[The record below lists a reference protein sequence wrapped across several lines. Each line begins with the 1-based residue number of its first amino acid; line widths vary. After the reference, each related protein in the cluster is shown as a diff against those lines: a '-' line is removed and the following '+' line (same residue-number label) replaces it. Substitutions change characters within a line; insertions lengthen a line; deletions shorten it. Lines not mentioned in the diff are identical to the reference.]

1 MSQATTFHRPPRDW
15 PAPVPS
21 TPARIGAPPIVPVPP
36 HVGVI
41 QTLFPVVGGVGLLG
55 FAIAFGNSLFLYIA
69 GAMIALML
77 VFSLAMRWSQRRGV
91 RKRAAADARRYAA
104 YLRERDDELAEAGE
118 LQRRALTRLY
128 PDPGKLWTAVLK
140 RQGVWERRPDH
151 PDFMHVRL
159 GRGNIQLDRAVELEL
174 GVNPLTE
181 YQSQPLQ
188 EARRLVERRGTLRSE
203 PVVDDLSDV
212 GVLAVTGDRARTR
225 GFARALMAQLAAFRA
240 PRDLRL
246 ATCFDP
252 SDSGE
257 WDWGKWLPH
266 QRAEPHT
273 PGGGADL
280 PVLAFARTPLELD
293 ALLEAELRPRLEQLR
308 RMAESGIAGRD
319 VQMSAH
325 KLVLVVDG
333 WRPDHYA
340 AELPSFR
347 QLLGTARELE
357 ALVILLTDQRELE
370 PPETGARL
378 SVPAH
383 GSASFE
389 RAGPN
394 APRVERIA
402 LDEVDT
408 GTAEAIARALT
419 PLRLEEGGDG
429 ARGLAADVR
438 LVDLLGLP
446 SAAALDP
453 ARSQAPRPR
462 SQTLRTA
469 IGVQADGELL
479 ELDLK
484 QAAEGGMGPHG
495 ILVGATGSGK
505 SELLRTLVA
514 GLAANH
520 DPESLAFVLVDY
532 KGGAAFAELARLP
545 HTAGLITNLQSDLTL
560 VDRMRDALVGEQE
573 RRQSLL
579 RRAGDLDDIVAYR
592 ARREADSS
600 LPPMPNLL
608 VIVDE
613 FAELLAARPEFIDL
627 FVSLGRV
634 GRSLGIHLL
643 LSSQRLDEGRLRGLE
658 SHLRY
663 RICLRTYSATE
674 SKIVIGTPDAYLLPS
689 VPGMGFLKVDTEIYT
704 QFRAALATSPHRE
717 PADEEAVPAVDVLA
731 FEAGAAGALAGARA
745 GGRGEPSA
753 QSGASTDLEVM
764 VERLARGTQDAPP
777 VHQVWLPPLEPERA
791 LAEIATEEP
800 WWSAERARDGLE
812 LPVGMLDLPTQQRIE
827 PHQLDLSGTGGHVAV
842 VGAPRTGKST
852 VLRTIMASAVRR
864 YTPDQVR
871 FYAVDLGGGGL
882 FAVEG
887 APHVGGVTG
896 KLDRDAVERVVHQ
909 LRGEIEDREAAFA
922 RLRVESMAQIRS
934 MRAAGEL
941 DGDEGELAD
950 VFLVIDGWAA
960 FKSEFIELDRE
971 VESIAASGLS
981 YGVHVMVTAN
991 RWADMRSALLDNFG
1005 TRLELRLNDPI
1016 DSDVSRA
1023 AAASV
1028 PAGVPGRGI
1037 TSAGTHFQAALPRF
1051 DGESTSEGLSDAVQ
1065 RLAEE
1070 AASHWGRPAA
1080 EPIRLLPRELD
1091 PSELPAPS
1099 PDAIA
1104 IGLEERRL
1112 EPVLLDP
1119 VGGDPHLLVFGDAET
1134 GKSSLL
1140 RLLARGIAATSEP
1153 EEAQIVLVDVRRSL
1167 ADLADLP
1174 HVRDHAFS
1182 PPALASVIEELRREL
1197 EPRVPGGAGEQVAS
1211 GPRIYLL
1218 FDDYD
1223 LSSGPATTPLAPLY
1237 DLLPLGRELGLHVV
1251 LTRRVAG
1258 SARGAYEAGF
1268 QRVRELGSPGLIMSG
1283 DAAEGPLVG
1292 SEKARALPPGRGLFV
1307 RRGRSAVV
1315 VQTAF
1320 AEVEGRESLIGGKR
1334 RS

>member
-1 MSQATTFHRPPRDW
+1 M
-15 PAPVPS
+15 
-21 TPARIGAPPIVPVPP
+21 
-36 HVGVI
+36 GVI

-55 FAIAFGNSLFLYIA
+55 FAIAFGNSVFLYIA
-69 GAMIALML
+69 GVMVTLML

-118 LQRRALTRLY
+118 LQRRALARLY

-140 RQGVWERRPDH
+140 GNGVWERRPDH

-159 GRGNIQLDRAVELEL
+159 GRGNVSLDRPVELEL
-174 GVNPLTE
+174 GTNPLTE

-188 EARRLVERRGTLRSE
+188 EARRLVERRGTLRGE
-203 PVVDDLSDV
+203 PVVDDLSEV
-212 GVLAVTGDRARTR
+212 GVLAVTGDRGRTR
-225 GFARALMAQLAAFRA
+225 GFARALMTQLAAFRA
-240 PRDLRL
+240 PRDVRL
-246 ATCFDP
+246 ATCFEA
-252 SDSGE
+252 SDAAE

-266 QRAEPHT
+266 QRAEPHSR
-273 PGGGADL
+273 GQGADM
-280 PVLAFARTPLELD
+280 PVLAFARTPHELD
-293 ALLEAELRPRLEQLR
+293 ALLETELRPRLEQLR
-308 RMAESGIAGRD
+308 RMAESGLAGRD
-319 VQMSAH
+319 VRMSAH

-333 WRPDHYA
+333 WRPDHFA

-347 QLLGTARELE
+347 QLLTGASDLE
-357 ALVILLTDQRELE
+357 ALVVLLTDGRELE

-378 SVPAH
+378 TVPAH
-383 GSASFE
+383 GTASFE

-394 APRVERIA
+394 APRSERIV
-402 LDEVDT
+402 LDEVDS

-429 ARGLAADVR
+429 ARGLTADVR
-438 LVDLLGLP
+438 LIDLLGLR

-462 SQTLRTA
+462 SRMLRTA

-505 SELLRTLVA
+505 SELLRSLVA
-514 GLAANH
+514 GLAATH
-520 DPESLAFVLVDY
+520 EPESLAFVLVDY

-573 RRQSLL
+573 RRQRLL
-579 RRAGDLDDIVAYR
+579 RQAGDLDDIVAYR
-592 ARREADSS
+592 TRREADPS

-663 RICLRTYSATE
+663 RICLRTFSPTE

-717 PADEEAVPAVDVLA
+717 PEEETAAPAVDVLE

-745 GGRGEPSA
+745 GGGSEPPGPGD
-753 QSGASTDLEVM
+753 GAPTDLELI
-764 VERLARGTQDAPP
+764 VERLARGRGDGPP

-791 LAEIATEEP
+791 LGDVGPDDP
-800 WWSAERARDGLE
+800 WWSGDGMHGGLD
-812 LPVGMLDLPTQQRIE
+812 LPAGLLDLPTQQRIE
-827 PHQLDLSGTGGHVAV
+827 PHVLDLSGTGGHVAV

-852 VLRTIMASAVRR
+852 VVRTIMASAIRR

-882 FAVEG
+882 SALEE

-896 KLDRDAVERVVHQ
+896 KLDREAVERVVHQ
-909 LRGEIEDREAAFA
+909 LLGEIEDREAALA
-922 RLRVESMAQIRS
+922 RLRVESMAQIRAL
-934 MRAAGEL
+934 RAAGEF

-960 FKSEFIELDRE
+960 FKSEFLELDRD
-971 VESIAASGLS
+971 VERIAAAGLS
-981 YGVHVMVTAN
+981 YGVHVIVTAN
-991 RWADMRSALLDNFG
+991 RWADMRSALLDNLG

-1037 TSAGTHFQAALPRF
+1037 DSDGTHFQAALPRF
-1051 DGESTSEGLSDAVQ
+1051 DGRSTTEGLSEAV
-1065 RLAEE
+1065 RELAAES
-1070 AASHWGRPAA
+1070 ATRWHGLAA
-1080 EPIRLLPRELD
+1080 EPIRLLPRQLD
-1091 PSELPAPS
+1091 PAELPP
-1099 PDAIA
+1099 PRRDAIPV
-1104 IGLEERRL
+1104 GLEERRL
-1112 EPVLLDP
+1112 EPVELDP

-1140 RLLARGIAATSEP
+1140 RLLASGIAATSDP
-1153 EEAQIVLVDVRRSL
+1153 EEAQLVLVDVRRSL
-1167 ADLADLP
+1167 ADLAGLP
-1174 HVRDHAFS
+1174 HVRNHVTS
-1182 PPALASVIEELRREL
+1182 PQALATALEELRGVL
-1197 EPRVPGGAGEQVAS
+1197 EPRVPGDGAQPETG
-1211 GPRIYLL
+1211 GPRVYVL

-1223 LSSGPATTPLAPLY
+1223 LSSGPTSSPLAPLH
-1237 DLLPLGRELGLHVV
+1237 DLLPLGREAGLHVV
-1251 LTRRVAG
+1251 LARRVAG
-1258 SARGAYEAGF
+1258 SARGAYERGF
-1268 QRVRELGSPGLIMSG
+1268 QLVRELGSPGLIMSG

-1292 SEKARALPPGRGLFV
+1292 GEKARTLPPGRSLFV
-1307 RRGRSAVV
+1307 RRGRPPMV
-1315 VQTAF
+1315 VQIAF
-1320 AEVEGRESLIGGKR
+1320 AERQFDGPEPLIQGKR
-1334 RS
+1334 RP

>member
-1 MSQATTFHRPPRDW
+1 MPQATTFHRPPRNW

-21 TPARIGAPPIVPVPP
+21 DPARIGAPPIEPVPP
-36 HVGVI
+36 QVGVI

-55 FAIAFGNSLFLYIA
+55 FAIAFGNSIFLYIA
-69 GAMIALML
+69 GAMVGLML

-104 YLRERDDELAEAGE
+104 YLRERDDELADAGE
-118 LQRRALTRLY
+118 LQRRALARLY

-140 RQGVWERRPDH
+140 RSGVWERRPDH

-159 GRGNIQLDRAVELEL
+159 GRGNVPLDRPVELEL
-174 GVNPLTE
+174 GTNPLTE

-188 EARRLVERRGTLRSE
+188 EARRLVDRRGTLRGE
-203 PVVDDLSDV
+203 PVVNDLSEV
-212 GVLAVTGDRARTR
+212 GVLAVTGDRDRAR
-225 GFARALMAQLAAFRA
+225 GFARALMTQLAAFRA

-246 ATCFDP
+246 ATCFEPRD
-252 SDSGE
+252 GAE

-266 QRAEPHT
+266 QRAELHSR
-273 PGGGADL
+273 GEGAEM
-280 PVLAFARTPLELD
+280 PVLAFTRSPHELD

-308 RMAESGIAGRD
+308 RMAESGLAGRE
-319 VQMSAH
+319 VRMNAH

-333 WRPDHYA
+333 WRPDHFA

-347 QLLGTARELE
+347 QLLAIARDLD
-357 ALVILLTDQRELE
+357 ALVVLLTDERDLE
-370 PPETGARL
+370 PPETSARL
-378 SVPAH
+378 TVPAH
-383 GSASFE
+383 GTASFE

-394 APRVERIA
+394 APRIERIV

-429 ARGLAADVR
+429 ARGLTADVR
-438 LVDLLGLP
+438 LIDLLGLP
-446 SAAALDP
+446 SAAAFDP

-462 SQTLRTA
+462 SLTLRTA

-514 GLAANH
+514 GLAATH
-520 DPESLAFVLVDY
+520 DSESLAFVLVDY

-560 VDRMRDALVGEQE
+560 VDRMRDALAGEQE

-579 RRAGDLDDIVAYR
+579 RRAGDLDDIVVYR
-592 ARREADSS
+592 ARRERDAS
-600 LPPMPNLL
+600 LPAMPNLL

-689 VPGMGFLKVDTEIYT
+689 VPGMGFLTVDTEIYT

-717 PADEEAVPAVDVLA
+717 PEEAAAVQPVDVLA
-731 FEAGAAGALAGARA
+731 FEAGALAGARVGADGDA
-745 GGRGEPSA
+745 GTPRE
-753 QSGASTDLEVM
+753 GAPTDLELL
-764 VERLARGTQDAPP
+764 VEGLASGRRDGPP
-777 VHQVWLPPLEPERA
+777 VHQVWLPPLEPERPLDEVA
-791 LAEIATEEP
+791 DDQP
-800 WWSAERARDGLE
+800 WWSGEGAHGGLE
-812 LPVGMLDLPTQQRIE
+812 LPIGLLDLPTQQRIE
-827 PHQLDLSGTGGHVAV
+827 PHVPDLSGSGGHVAV

-852 VLRTIMASAVRR
+852 VARAIMASAIRR

-871 FYAVDLGGGGL
+871 FYAVDLGGGAL
-882 FAVEG
+882 SALEA
-887 APHVGGVTG
+887 APHVGGVAG
-896 KLDRDAVERVVHQ
+896 KLDREAVERVVHQ
-909 LRGEIEDREAAFA
+909 LLGEIEEREAALA
-922 RLRVESMAQIRS
+922 RLRVESMAQIRA

-950 VFLVIDGWAA
+950 LFLVIDGWPA
-960 FKSEFIELDRE
+960 FKSEFGELDRE
-971 VESIAASGLS
+971 IERIAASGLS
-981 YGVHVMVTAN
+981 YGVHVVVTAN
-991 RWADMRSALLDNFG
+991 RWADMRSALLDNLG

-1037 TSAGTHFQAALPRF
+1037 TSDGIHFQAALPRF
-1051 DGESTSEGLSDAVQ
+1051 DGRPTAEGLSEAV
-1065 RLAEE
+1065 RALADE
-1070 AASHWGRPAA
+1070 AAAHWDGTAA
-1080 EPIRLLPRELD
+1080 EPIRLLPRELH
-1091 PSELPAPS
+1091 PGQLPAPRR
-1099 PDAIA
+1099 DAIA

-1140 RLLARGIAATSEP
+1140 RLIARGIAATSDP
-1153 EEAQIVLVDVRRSL
+1153 DEAQLVVVDVRRAL
-1167 ADLADLP
+1167 TDLAGLS
-1174 HVRDHAFS
+1174 HVRDHVSS
-1182 PPALASVIEELRREL
+1182 PPALATALEEVRALL
-1197 EPRVPGGAGEQVAS
+1197 EPRVSGGGADGG
-1211 GPRIYLL
+1211 GPRVYVL

-1223 LSSGPATTPLAPLY
+1223 LASGPTSSPLAPLH
-1237 DLLPLGRELGLHVV
+1237 DLLSFGREAGLHVV

-1258 SARGAYEAGF
+1258 SARGAYERGF
-1268 QRVRELGSPGLIMSG
+1268 QLVRELGSPGLVMSG
-1283 DAAEGPLVG
+1283 DASEGPLVG
-1292 SEKARALPPGRGLFV
+1292 GEKARPLPPGRALFV
-1307 RRGRSAVV
+1307 RRGRPAAV
-1315 VQTAF
+1315 VQTAY
-1320 AEVEGRESLIGGKR
+1320 AAPTSVEDAARAANSTIQNR
-1334 RS
+1334 

>member
-1 MSQATTFHRPPRDW
+1 
-15 PAPVPS
+15 VPGA
-21 TPARIGAPPIVPVPP
+21 PARIGSPPIVPVPP
-36 HVGVI
+36 NVGVI

-55 FAIAFGNSLFLYIA
+55 FAIAFGNSVFLYIA
-69 GAMIALML
+69 LVMIVLML
-77 VFSLAMRWSQRRGV
+77 GFSLAMRWSQRRGV

-104 YLRERDDELAEAGE
+104 YLRERDDELAEAGD
-118 LQRRALTRLY
+118 LQRRALARLY

-140 RQGVWERRPDH
+140 RRGIWERRPDH
-151 PDFMHVRL
+151 PDFMHVRF
-159 GRGNIQLDRAVELEL
+159 GRGNVPLDRAVELEL

-181 YQSQPLQ
+181 YQAQPLQ
-188 EARRLVERRGTLRSE
+188 EARRLVERRGTLRGE
-203 PVVDDLSDV
+203 PLVEDLSDV

-225 GFARALMAQLAAFRA
+225 GFARALMTQLAAFRA

-246 ATCFDP
+246 GACFDA

-257 WDWGKWLPH
+257 WDWAKWLPH
-266 QRAEPHT
+266 QRAERHS
-273 PGGGADL
+273 PGRGADR

-293 ALLEAELRPRLEQLR
+293 ALLDAELRPRLEQLR

-319 VQMSAH
+319 VQMNAH
-325 KLVLVVDG
+325 KLVLVVDC
-333 WRPDHYA
+333 WRPDHFA
-340 AELPSFR
+340 ADLPSFR
-347 QLLGTARELE
+347 QLLATARELE
-357 ALVILLTDQRELE
+357 ALVVLLTDERELE

-383 GSASFE
+383 GTASFE

-394 APRVERIA
+394 APRIERIA

-429 ARGLAADVR
+429 ARGLTADVR
-438 LVDLLGLP
+438 LVDLLGLQ

-462 SQTLRTA
+462 SQTLRAA
-469 IGVQADGELL
+469 IGVRADGELL

-579 RRAGDLDDIVAYR
+579 RLAGDLDDIVAYR

-704 QFRAALATSPHRE
+704 QFRAALSTSPHHE
-717 PADEEAVPAVDVLA
+717 PEEDAVLPAVDVLE
-731 FEAGAAGALAGARA
+731 FEAGAAGALAGAQA
-745 GGRGEPSA
+745 GAGDAPPGPQA
-753 QSGASTDLEVM
+753 GVPTDLEVL
-764 VERLARGTQDAPP
+764 VERLARGTLDAPP
-777 VHQVWLPPLEPERA
+777 VHQVWLPPLEPERG
-791 LAEIATEEP
+791 LAEVMTEEP
-800 WWSAERARDGLE
+800 WWTAEPVRDGLA

-827 PHQLDLSGTGGHVAV
+827 PHLLDLSGTGGHVAV

-852 VLRTIMASAVRR
+852 LLRTIIASAVRR

-882 FAVEG
+882 FALEG

-896 KLDRDAVERVVHQ
+896 KLDREAVERVVHQ

-934 MRAAGEL
+934 MGAAGEL

-960 FKSEFIELDRE
+960 FKSEFLELDRE
-971 VESIAASGLS
+971 VERIAASGLS

-1051 DGESTSEGLSDAVQ
+1051 DGERSSEDLSDAV
-1065 RLAEE
+1065 RGLAEE
-1070 AASHWGRPAA
+1070 ADGHWRRPAA

-1091 PSELPAPS
+1091 PSELPAPRR
-1099 PDAIA
+1099 DAIA
-1104 IGLEERRL
+1104 IGVEERRL

-1153 EEAQIVLVDVRRSL
+1153 DEAQLVLVDVRRSL

-1174 HVRDHAFS
+1174 HVREHPFS
-1182 PPALASVIEELRREL
+1182 PPAVASAIEDIRRLL
-1197 EPRVPGGAGEQVAS
+1197 EPRVPGATGQPAAG

-1223 LSSGPATTPLAPLY
+1223 LSSGPTSTPLAPLL
-1237 DLLPLGRELGLHVV
+1237 DLLPLGREIGLHVV
-1251 LTRRVAG
+1251 LARRVAG

-1292 SEKARALPPGRGLFV
+1292 GEKARSLPPGRGLFV
-1307 RRGRSAVV
+1307 RRGGPAVV

-1320 AEVEGRESLIGGKR
+1320 AAPTPVEADQIHDPESLIQGRR

>member
-1 MSQATTFHRPPRDW
+1 MT
-15 PAPVPS
+15 
-21 TPARIGAPPIVPVPP
+21 
-36 HVGVI
+36 
-41 QTLFPVVGGVGLLG
+41 
-55 FAIAFGNSLFLYIA
+55 
-69 GAMIALML
+69 
-77 VFSLAMRWSQRRGV
+77 
-91 RKRAAADARRYAA
+91 
-104 YLRERDDELAEAGE
+104 
-118 LQRRALTRLY
+118 
-128 PDPGKLWTAVLK
+128 
-140 RQGVWERRPDH
+140 
-151 PDFMHVRL
+151 
-159 GRGNIQLDRAVELEL
+159 
-174 GVNPLTE
+174 
-181 YQSQPLQ
+181 
-188 EARRLVERRGTLRSE
+188 
-203 PVVDDLSDV
+203 
-212 GVLAVTGDRARTR
+212 
-225 GFARALMAQLAAFRA
+225 QLAAFRA

-246 ATCFDP
+246 ATCFDA
-252 SDSGE
+252 SESSE

-266 QRAEPHT
+266 ARAEPHT
-273 PGGGADL
+273 PGRAAAR

-347 QLLGTARELE
+347 QLLASARELE
-357 ALVILLTDQRELE
+357 ALVILLTDERELE
-370 PPETGARL
+370 PPEVGARL

-389 RAGPN
+389 RSGPN
-394 APRVERIA
+394 APRIERIA

-408 GTAEAIARALT
+408 GTAEAIARPLT

-453 ARSQAPRPR
+453 ARSQAARPR
-462 SQTLRTA
+462 SQTLRAA
-469 IGVQADGELL
+469 IGVRADGELL

-592 ARREADSS
+592 ARRDADPS

-704 QFRAALATSPHRE
+704 QFRAALSTSAHRE
-717 PADEEAVPAVDVLA
+717 PEEESDLPVVDVLE
-731 FEAGAAGALAGARA
+731 FEAGTAGALAGARA
-745 GGRGEPSA
+745 GGREA
-753 QSGASTDLEVM
+753 ASGPEEGAPTDLEVL
-764 VERLARGTQDAPP
+764 VERLARDTLGAPP
-777 VHQVWLPPLEPERA
+777 VHQVWLPPLEPERG
-791 LAEIATEEP
+791 LGEVVSEEP

-827 PHQLDLSGTGGHVAV
+827 PHLLDLSGTGGHVAV

-852 VLRTIMASAVRR
+852 LFRTIIASAVRR

-882 FAVEG
+882 FALEG

-896 KLDRDAVERVVHQ
+896 KLDREAVERVVQQ
-909 LRGEIEDREAAFA
+909 LRGEIEDREAALA

-934 MRAAGEL
+934 MRASGEL

-960 FKSEFIELDRE
+960 FKSEFVELDRE
-971 VESIAASGLS
+971 VERIAASGLS

-991 RWADMRSALLDNFG
+991 RWADMRSALFDNFG

-1037 TSAGTHFQAALPRF
+1037 TTVGTHFQAALPRF
-1051 DGESTSEGLSDAVQ
+1051 DGERTSEDLSDAV
-1065 RLAEE
+1065 RGLAEE
-1070 AASHWGRPAA
+1070 AAGHWRRPIA
-1080 EPIRLLPRELD
+1080 EPIRLLPRELH
-1091 PSELPAPS
+1091 PSDLPAPRR
-1099 PDAIA
+1099 DAIA

-1112 EPVLLDP
+1112 EPCCSTRS
-1119 VGGDPHLLVFGDAET
+1119 AET
-1134 GKSSLL
+1134 RTCSCSATPRPASRRCFGCWPTESRPQASRRRRRSCSWTCAGRWQTSPICPTCATTCSPRRHWRARSRTCAECSSRACPGPPRSPP
-1140 RLLARGIAATSEP
+1140 RLAPASTCSSTTTTSQRTREHAARTASRPVADGPRARSARGAHPSC
-1153 EEAQIVLVDVRRSL
+1153 
-1167 ADLADLP
+1167 
-1174 HVRDHAFS
+1174 
-1182 PPALASVIEELRREL
+1182 
-1197 EPRVPGGAGEQVAS
+1197 G
-1211 GPRIYLL
+1211 
-1218 FDDYD
+1218 
-1223 LSSGPATTPLAPLY
+1223 
-1237 DLLPLGRELGLHVV
+1237 
-1251 LTRRVAG
+1251 G

-1292 SEKARALPPGRGLFV
+1292 SEKARNLPPGRGQFV
-1307 RRGRSAVV
+1307 RRGRAPVL

-1320 AEVEGRESLIGGKR
+1320 AAQPSRGSRIVDRGKEASMTTTTKTCAVTIAGPDRRVDLVVSTETPISELIPTFVEMSSEDPPNPEAPQPVWSVARPASSRCRSTGRSATPA
-1334 RS
+1334 SPTVTC

>member
-1 MSQATTFHRPPRDW
+1 M
-15 PAPVPS
+15 PS
-21 TPARIGAPPIVPVPP
+21 APARIGSPPIVPVPP
-36 HVGVI
+36 HMGVI

-77 VFSLAMRWSQRRGV
+77 AFSLAMRWSQRRGV

-140 RQGVWERRPDH
+140 RRGVWERRPDH
-151 PDFMHVRL
+151 PDFMHVRF
-159 GRGNIQLDRAVELEL
+159 GRGNVPLDRPVELEL

-203 PVVDDLSDV
+203 PVVDDLSNV
-212 GVLAVTGDRARTR
+212 GVLAVTGERSRTR
-225 GFARALMAQLAAFRA
+225 GFARALITQLAAFRA
-240 PRDLRL
+240 PRDLRV
-246 ATCFDP
+246 ATCFEA
-252 SDSGE
+252 SDSAE

-273 PGGGADL
+273 PGRGADL
-280 PVLAFARTPLELD
+280 PVLAFARTALELD

-325 KLVLVVDG
+325 KLVLVVDC

-347 QLLGTARELE
+347 QLLATARELE
-357 ALVILLTDQRELE
+357 ALVVLLTDQRELE
-370 PPETGARL
+370 PPEADARL

-389 RAGPN
+389 RSGPN
-394 APRVERIA
+394 EPRIERIS

-462 SQTLRTA
+462 SQTLRAA
-469 IGVQADGELL
+469 IGVRADGELL

-514 GLAANH
+514 GLAATH

-592 ARREADSS
+592 ARREADGS

-704 QFRAALATSPHRE
+704 QFRAALATSPHRD
-717 PADEEAVPAVDVLA
+717 PEEEQAAIPAVDVLE
-731 FEAGAAGALAGARA
+731 FQAGAAGALAGAHA
-745 GGRGEPSA
+745 GG
-753 QSGASTDLEVM
+753 GAPAAGPGTGGPTDLEVL
-764 VERLARGTQDAPP
+764 VDRLARGTQDAPP
-777 VHQVWLPPLEPERA
+777 VHQVWLPPLEPERGLGEVTA
-791 LAEIATEEP
+791 DEP
-800 WWSAERARDGLE
+800 WWNAERARDGLE

-827 PHQLDLSGTGGHVAV
+827 PYLLDLSGTGGHMAV

-852 VLRTIMASAVRR
+852 LLRTLLASAIRR
-864 YTPDQVR
+864 YTPDQAR

-882 FAVEG
+882 FALEG

-896 KLDRDAVERVVHQ
+896 KLDREAVERVVHQ

-934 MRAAGEL
+934 MRASGEL

-960 FKSEFIELDRE
+960 FKSEFLELDRE
-971 VESIAASGLS
+971 VERIAASGLS
-981 YGVHVMVTAN
+981 YGVHVLVTAN

-1028 PAGVPGRGI
+1028 PGGVPGRGI
-1037 TSAGTHFQAALPRF
+1037 TSSGTHFQAALPRF
-1051 DGESTSEGLSDAVQ
+1051 DGERTIEDLSDAV
-1065 RLAEE
+1065 RGLAEE
-1070 AASHWGRPAA
+1070 AAGHWDRPAA

-1091 PSELPAPS
+1091 PSELPAPRR
-1099 PDAIA
+1099 DAIA
-1104 IGLEERRL
+1104 IGVEERRL

-1153 EEAQIVLVDVRRSL
+1153 DEAQIVLVDVRRSL

-1174 HVRDHAFS
+1174 HVREHAFS
-1182 PPALASVIEELRREL
+1182 PPALTSAIEDLRRLL
-1197 EPRVPGGAGEQVAS
+1197 EPRVPGATGEPAAS

-1223 LSSGPATTPLAPLY
+1223 LSSGPASTPLAPLH

-1292 SEKARALPPGRGLFV
+1292 SEKARALPRGA
-1307 RRGRSAVV
+1307 RNSCAAGA
-1315 VQTAF
+1315 
-1320 AEVEGRESLIGGKR
+1320 R
-1334 RS
+1334 RSWCRPPMPHRHPSSRIRRRTSPRSRIVD